1 MIAPVS
7 LPDAFQMGTLNVPR
21 RAPPPPMLELA
32 TPSISFGNACAV
44 KRCPVPCET
53 VVREF
58 SGSLVPVLYLHF
70 ALFLGFGAL
79 FLPEH
84 MPNLLLILTP
94 LWLVCVLVHA
104 VSKSL
109 LGFLVGLVLCLL
121 YPPLAMFPRDA
132 GLQAFYFLFFGAF
145 ATGPF
150 HREQR
155 GLSLIACCA
164 AWVGLVA
171 SVCWLLSQ
179 DNARGSLTACCAS
192 ALLLAL
198 VGSRRLGRFQFKV
211 VRPEQTT

>member
-1 MIAPVS
+1 MIAAVS

-21 RAPPPPMLELA
+21 RTQAPALELS

-44 KRCPVPCET
+44 KKCPVLCET

-58 SGSLVPVLYLHF
+58 SGSLVPVLYLHY
-70 ALFLGFGAL
+70 ALILGFGAL

-84 MPNLLLILTP
+84 MPSLLQVLTP
-94 LWLVCVLVHA
+94 LWLVCVLAHA

-109 LGFLVGLVLCLL
+109 VGLLCGLLLCLL

-155 GLSLIACCA
+155 GLPLIACCA

-171 SVCWLLSQ
+171 SVGWLLSQ
-179 DNARGSLTACCAS
+179 ENAKGALTACCAS

-198 VGSRRLGRFQFKV
+198 VGSRRLGRFQYKV
-211 VRPEQTT
+211 VRPEQAA